1 VTREEVSN
9 TYSYTITFIDPA
21 TPTSL
26 TTDYPNSYCSG
37 LGTGGSG
44 SGGNGNGEWRFD
56 HYGNVYY
63 DKLTHFID
71 PFNLQGTFMLSFN
84 TTPDASSGNCSLCTL
99 KNTTDTTTNIA
110 YSDLQYDDTSEAG
123 YFATLADPTNLKS
136 RLENL
141 TNIGADDISV
151 TVTSPWNTNASSIY
165 EGLVWSITFHGVS
178 VQGDVPLIF
187 VAEENIHGDELG
199 LFPTS
204 PVVEERVKGNHAGFK
219 LKFKNRTSYCI
230 GWDSP
235 NSEFQHG
242 DFRSWERNL
251 AISPLLSGY
260 VANAIVEKDENS
272 LLWVLKFDDLVYADT
287 DIRRRSHNFM
297 PEIILDSHC
306 DHAVGG
312 NLSYSVFPLGLGGN
326 LSTIDL
332 VSPLPQGQSIQV
344 GDALKISTT
353 YESPGA
359 EDKEVTVVEV
369 VNSTRILVDPPM
381 SKLSRF
387 PFTLKRKIPSQ
398 KAIVLKKPCGKDS
411 ITCTSKKYLLDR
423 NLKPVTNV
431 SIKNVHAGSKEAKEC
446 SSRGICDRNSG
457 LCKCFEGYVKDDC
470 SSICNPD
477 KNGNCQ
483 NDIIGI

>member
-1 VTREEVSN
+1 
-9 TYSYTITFIDPA
+9 
-21 TPTSL
+21 
-26 TTDYPNSYCSG
+26 
-37 LGTGGSG
+37 
-44 SGGNGNGEWRFD
+44 
-56 HYGNVYY
+56 
-63 DKLTHFID
+63 
-71 PFNLQGTFMLSFN
+71 
-84 TTPDASSGNCSLCTL
+84 
-99 KNTTDTTTNIA
+99 
-110 YSDLQYDDTSEAG
+110 
-123 YFATLADPTNLKS
+123 
-136 RLENL
+136 
-141 TNIGADDISV
+141 
-151 TVTSPWNTNASSIY
+151 
-165 EGLVWSITFHGVS
+165 
-178 VQGDVPLIF
+178 
-187 VAEENIHGDELG
+187 
-199 LFPTS
+199 
-204 PVVEERVKGNHAGFK
+204 
-219 LKFKNRTSYCI
+219 
-230 GWDSP
+230 
-235 NSEFQHG
+235 
-242 DFRSWERNL
+242 
-251 AISPLLSGY
+251 LSGY

-470 SSICNPD
+470 SSLCNPD

-483 NDIIGI
+483 NDIVGI